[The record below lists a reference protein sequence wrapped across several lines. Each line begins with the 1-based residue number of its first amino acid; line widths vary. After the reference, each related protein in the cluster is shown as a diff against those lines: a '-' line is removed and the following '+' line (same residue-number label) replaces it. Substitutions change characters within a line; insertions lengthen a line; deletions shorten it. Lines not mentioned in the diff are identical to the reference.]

1 MGWYRV
7 VTVVQGAIDPFV
19 LRTPYLS
26 CNLAGELFV
35 YENRPNLLLG
45 KLSCVPIPGH
55 GCTRWKPEMSDSLDS
70 SARCSAAPHKADA
83 AGFCEIM
90 QAISLH
96 EMLSGRTQARVAM

>member
-1 MGWYRV
+1 M
-7 VTVVQGAIDPFV
+7 
-19 LRTPYLS
+19 
-26 CNLAGELFV
+26 
-35 YENRPNLLLG
+35 YENRPHSLVE
-45 KLSCVPIPGH
+45 KLPCVQIPGH